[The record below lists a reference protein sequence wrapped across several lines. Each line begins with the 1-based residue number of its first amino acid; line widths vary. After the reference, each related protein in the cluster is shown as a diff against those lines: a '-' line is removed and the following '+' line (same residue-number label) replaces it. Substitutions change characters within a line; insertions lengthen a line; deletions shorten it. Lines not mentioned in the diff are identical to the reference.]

1 MNVITTSSSNN
12 NQVRRG
18 GSIGLKLWQ
27 LGLLL
32 ICCLL
37 IPVGQASPNK
47 TIGRR
52 NCTTGRAQ
60 VSWPQLISMIT
71 VGWKSAS
78 PWIEYSFGLTTGILL
93 GFSIIMTIG
102 LIIMRRQGARLKR
115 VGYGL
120 LILQILSPGG
130 AVQVTNNTNLGLLFG
145 LTHV

>member
-1 MNVITTSSSNN
+1 M
-12 NQVRRG
+12 
-18 GSIGLKLWQ
+18 
-27 LGLLL
+27 
-32 ICCLL
+32 
-37 IPVGQASPNK
+37 
-47 TIGRR
+47 
-52 NCTTGRAQ
+52 
-60 VSWPQLISMIT
+60 
-71 VGWKSAS
+71 GWKSAS